1 MKDKI
6 ITIKPKGITQKQ
18 WSILLLELNLIRKAW
33 RPFGVDMQM
42 SAPGLK
48 RILDWGTKRYGTEST
63 EQMDIIVLN
72 DGMYQLLPVSKQILD
87 GIVLTSEISCFDLC
101 DILRLKLSGYVDTLN
116 LHIMNDGSGTFVG
129 CMCRQN

>member
-33 RPFGVDMQM
+33 KKYGVDMHM

-48 RILDWGTKRYGTEST
+48 RILDWGTKRYGTDS
-63 EQMDIIVLN
+63 
-72 DGMYQLLPVSKQILD
+72 
-87 GIVLTSEISCFDLC
+87 SE
-101 DILRLKLSGYVDTLN
+101 
-116 LHIMNDGSGTFVG
+116 
-129 CMCRQN
+129 

>member
-1 MKDKI
+1 MGYYITHMKDKI

-48 RILDWGTKRYGTEST
+48 RILDWGTKRYGTDS
-63 EQMDIIVLN
+63 
-72 DGMYQLLPVSKQILD
+72 
-87 GIVLTSEISCFDLC
+87 SE
-101 DILRLKLSGYVDTLN
+101 
-116 LHIMNDGSGTFVG
+116 
-129 CMCRQN
+129 

>member
-1 MKDKI
+1 MGYYITRMKDKI

-33 RPFGVDMQM
+33 KPFGVDIQM

-63 EQMDIIVLN
+63 E
-72 DGMYQLLPVSKQILD
+72 
-87 GIVLTSEISCFDLC
+87 
-101 DILRLKLSGYVDTLN
+101 
-116 LHIMNDGSGTFVG
+116 
-129 CMCRQN
+129 